1 MAPAE
6 RYSMKA
12 VIRPGG
18 HKRTDTGEEREAG
31 QDYSTRGDSFRTH
44 PYSAAR
50 VPGLSLSASCRALA

>member
-1 MAPAE
+1 
-6 RYSMKA
+6 MKA